1 MYTKRGYTLIEVM
14 VAVGI
19 FTIVIAAPTGF
30 LVSSI
35 KGQQKALASQEVL
48 DETSYALEYISR
60 SLRMA
65 KKELNCT
72 GKLEPTTC
80 ACLKSVGYGTNY
92 ELTREGRGIKFT
104 NYQNQ
109 CQEFFLDINDNRLK
123 GAKDGGEAIPLTSDD
138 LEIVSFMVNIIGER
152 QTTLDGYIDNKQPKI
167 TLFLEVKGIESARPE
182 LQPKI
187 QIQTT
192 ISQRNLDVTY

>member
-1 MYTKRGYTLIEVM
+1 MATKNAYTLIEVL
-14 VAVGI
+14 VAVGL

-30 LVSSI
+30 FVSSI

-48 DETSYALEYISR
+48 DEVSYALEYMSR

-65 KKELNCT
+65 KKEMNCT
-72 GKLEPTTC
+72 SKLEPTTC
-80 ACLKSVGYGTNY
+80 ACLETSGYGVNY
-92 ELTREGRGIKFT
+92 ELTHEGKGIKFT
-104 NYQNQ
+104 NYRNQ
-109 CQEFFLDINDNRLK
+109 CQEFFLDVNDNRLK
-123 GAKDGGEAIPLTSDD
+123 EVKDGGEAIPLSSNE
-138 LEIVSFMVNIIGER
+138 LEVVSFKMGPQDSWGQN
-152 QTTLDGYIDNKQPKI
+152 DNKQPKI
-167 TLFLEVKGIESARPE
+167 TLFLEAKGVESARPE

>member
-30 LVSSI
+30 FVSSL

-65 KKELNCT
+65 KKELNCES
-72 GKLEPTTC
+72 KLTPNTC
-80 ACLKSVGYGTNY
+80 VCLKNAGYGANY
-92 ELTREGRGIKFT
+92 ELIHEDKKKGIKFT
-104 NYQNQ
+104 NYRNQ

-123 GAKDGGEAIPLTSDD
+123 EVKDGGEAIPLTSDD
-138 LEIVSFMVNIIGER
+138 LEIVSFKIGP
-152 QTTLDGYIDNKQPKI
+152 QQDSWGQNDNKQPKI

-192 ISQRNLDVTY
+192 ISQRNLNVTY

>member
-30 LVSSI
+30 FVSSL

-65 KKELNCT
+65 KKELNCES
-72 GKLEPTTC
+72 KLTPNTC
-80 ACLKSVGYGTNY
+80 VCLKNAGYGTNY
-92 ELTREGRGIKFT
+92 ELIHEDEKKGIKFT
-104 NYQNQ
+104 NYRNQ

-123 GAKDGGEAIPLTSDD
+123 EVKDGGEAIPLTSDD
-138 LEIVSFMVNIIGER
+138 LEIVSFKIVPQDSWGQN
-152 QTTLDGYIDNKQPKI
+152 DNKQPKI

-192 ISQRNLDVTY
+192 ISQRNLNVTY

>member
-1 MYTKRGYTLIEVM
+1 M
-14 VAVGI
+14 AVGI

-30 LVSSI
+30 FVSAL

-48 DETSYALEYISR
+48 DETSYALEYVSR

-65 KKELNCT
+65 KKELNCAS
-72 GKLEPTTC
+72 KSEPTTC
-80 ACLKSVGYGTNY
+80 ACLETGGYGANFQ
-92 ELTREGRGIKFT
+92 LTHEGKGIKFT

-109 CQEFFLDINDNRLK
+109 CQEFFLDINDNRFK
-123 GAKDGGEAIPLTSDD
+123 EVKDGGEAIPLTSDD
-138 LEIVSFMVNIIGER
+138 LEVVVFKIGP
-152 QTTLDGYIDNKQPKI
+152 QDSWGQNDNKQPKI
-167 TLFLEVKGIESARPE
+167 TLFLEVKGVESARPE

-192 ISQRNLDVTY
+192 VSQRNLDVTY

>member
-1 MYTKRGYTLIEVM
+1 MATKNAYTLIEVL
-14 VAVGI
+14 VAVGL

-30 LVSSI
+30 FVSAL

-48 DETSYALEYISR
+48 DEVSYALEYMSR

-65 KKELNCT
+65 KKELNCAS
-72 GKLEPTTC
+72 KSDPTTC
-80 ACLKSVGYGTNY
+80 ACLKIGGYGVNY
-92 ELTREGRGIKFT
+92 ELTHEGKGIKFT

-109 CQEFFLDINDNRLK
+109 CQEFFLDINDNRFK
-123 GAKDGGEAIPLTSDD
+123 EVKDGGEAIPLTSDD
-138 LEIVSFMVNIIGER
+138 LEVVVFKIGP
-152 QTTLDGYIDNKQPKI
+152 QDSWGQNDNKQPKI
-167 TLFLEVKGIESARPE
+167 TLFLEVKGVESARPE

-192 ISQRNLDVTY
+192 VSQRNLDVTY